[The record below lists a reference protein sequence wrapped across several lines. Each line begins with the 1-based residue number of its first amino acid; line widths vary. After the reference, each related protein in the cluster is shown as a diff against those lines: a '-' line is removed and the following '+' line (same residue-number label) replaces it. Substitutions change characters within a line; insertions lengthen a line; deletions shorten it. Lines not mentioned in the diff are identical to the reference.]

1 MSRHADCT
9 VAASATSHRSTSC
22 MNPVGEDMNIAR
34 RVFLCRK
41 SLEFMIIGCP
51 WRTGVL
57 REVCLVAA
65 CRSQSRVL
73 ADVFRAHS
81 ACHGIRDLSNPTGPQ
96 RVGLVFGGLRMPGH
110 TRSGVM
116 TPRQGRTLPSDAKRM
131 PGRTRFGVM
140 TPRQGR
146 TTSIRRET
154 HAETYATQHFSNGY
168 QPTTRPTNQPTRRIT
183 ARRWFNARRGM
194 WGRSSLRGQ
203 TNR

>member
-116 TPRQGRTLPSDAKRM
+116 TPRQGRT
-131 PGRTRFGVM
+131 
-140 TPRQGR
+140 
-146 TTSIRRET
+146 TSIR
-154 HAETYATQHFSNGY
+154 HETYAGTCATQHFSNGY
-168 QPTTRPTNQPTRRIT
+168 QPTTRPTNQSTRRIT